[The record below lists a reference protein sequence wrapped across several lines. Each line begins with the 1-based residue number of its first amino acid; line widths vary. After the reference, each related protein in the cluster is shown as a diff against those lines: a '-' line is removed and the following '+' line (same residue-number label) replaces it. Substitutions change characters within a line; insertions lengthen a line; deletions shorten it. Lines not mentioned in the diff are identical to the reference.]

1 MDRFLYLT
9 FDGLSRG
16 AVYSAF
22 ALALVL
28 IWRAARIVNFAQGA
42 MAVATAYAGY
52 SVADATGSYWLGFVV
67 AITGGLVLGAV
78 VERVVM
84 RFVDRSSPLNGVVVA
99 LGLVL
104 IIQGVLGMIYG
115 NEYRPAPAPFSRDA
129 FEIGGVA
136 LLSRYDLF
144 VFAAVGAVVVLLTLL
159 FTRTSTGLRMRAAAF
174 APDVSRLLGVPVG
187 GMLTL
192 GWALAAAV
200 GSLAA
205 SRSISPPNCSIRTGR
220 CSCRPPARFASP
232 ERPPP
237 RRRVAN
243 SRWSGW
249 YAPTTARP
257 RASRLRIAPNSGCRP
272 NCRRP
277 CSAASSTAGS
287 PRLTWSRASRAKSSG
302 LSSHFAS
309 CIPSGNVGNP

>member
-9 FDGLSRG
+9 GDGLSRG
-16 AVYSAF
+16 AIYAAF

-52 SVADATGSYWLGFVV
+52 SVTNATGSYWLGFVV
-67 AITGGLVLGAV
+67 AVVGGLLLGAA

-84 RFVDRSSPLNGVVVA
+84 RFVDHSSPLNGVVVA

-115 NEYRPAPAPFSRDA
+115 NEFRPVQPPFSRDA
-129 FEIGGVA
+129 FQIGGVA

-159 FTRTSTGLRMRAAAF
+159 FTRTPTGLRMRAAAF

-192 GWALAAAV
+192 GWALAAGV
-200 GSLAA
+200 GSLAGMLVVPTELGLHPNA
-205 SRSISPPNCSIRTGR
+205 MDLLFISAFTAAVVGGLDSPVGAVVGGLVVGLLLAYVGGYLGATVAPMAVLILLVVVLLGRPGGLFSSAKART
-220 CSCRPPARFASP
+220 A
-232 ERPPP
+232 
-237 RRRVAN
+237 
-243 SRWSGW
+243 
-249 YAPTTARP
+249 
-257 RASRLRIAPNSGCRP
+257 
-272 NCRRP
+272 
-277 CSAASSTAGS
+277 
-287 PRLTWSRASRAKSSG
+287 
-302 LSSHFAS
+302 
-309 CIPSGNVGNP
+309 

>member
-16 AVYSAF
+16 AIYAAF

-42 MAVATAYAGY
+42 MAVAAAYAGY
-52 SVADATGSYWLGFVV
+52 SVTNATGSYWLGFITAV
-67 AITGGLVLGAV
+67 AGGLLLGAA

-84 RFVDRSSPLNGVVVA
+84 RFVDHSSPLNGVVVA

-115 NEYRPAPAPFSRDA
+115 NEFRPAQAPFSRDA
-129 FEIGGVA
+129 FQIGGVA

-144 VFAAVGAVVVLLTLL
+144 VFAAVGTVVALLTLL
-159 FTRTSTGLRMRAAAF
+159 FTRTPTGLRMRAAAF

-200 GSLAA
+200 GSLAGMLVVPTELGLHPNA
-205 SRSISPPNCSIRTGR
+205 MDLLFISAFTAAVLGGLDSPVGAVVGGLVVGLLLAYVSGYLGATVAPMAVLILLVVVLLGRPDGLFSKAKART
-220 CSCRPPARFASP
+220 A
-232 ERPPP
+232 
-237 RRRVAN
+237 
-243 SRWSGW
+243 
-249 YAPTTARP
+249 
-257 RASRLRIAPNSGCRP
+257 
-272 NCRRP
+272 
-277 CSAASSTAGS
+277 
-287 PRLTWSRASRAKSSG
+287 
-302 LSSHFAS
+302 
-309 CIPSGNVGNP
+309 